1 MPSEGWLRAWFRI
14 EEAAGPGLDLTL
26 QRGRFGPVITGARP
40 GGSFLGLDR
49 AVVADTDTGDGTLLA
64 AVVALPSS
72 SAAGCWLEAEVC
84 GALLDQA
91 GQTVIVATLPGHPRP
106 ALPLVRVVARSPGA
120 ELADASTAGK
130 LVRRARERYRRRVA
144 EGRRTGRPAWL
155 PVDVDTREVT
165 GASIASGAEL
175 GLSRLPTRF
184 VRGLQDL
191 LDEDERILATV
202 ERPAEEGGGLLA
214 WRRQRDRRAALLVLT
229 DRELLWLVDHVAPD
243 RYLMDWGV
251 DAELLPLE
259 RLVAA
264 RVFRDGVTSGGSRCG
279 LQVRTGAGEI
289 VFNLPA
295 DLHGDVEAL
304 GAVLEPFL
312 PQASSSAVR
321 RRYPVDP
328 IEFDAEPA
336 ERHRQG
342 AEATER
348 IENLRRLAEP
358 VPVLAAFYAPRRER
372 VKQSVAVALT
382 VNEVLMD
389 AGGPPRRMPLVT
401 VQAISLALSP
411 LIGRVELRT
420 AGGPARFSYPSPLS
434 EQAAAFTRLLR
445 RAWANT

>member
-1 MPSEGWLRAWFRI
+1 MLSEGHLRAWFRI

-26 QRGRFGPVITGARP
+26 QHGRFGPVIIGARP

-64 AVVALPSS
+64 AVVALPTSS
-72 SAAGCWLEAEVC
+72 SAGCWLEAEVC
-84 GALLDQA
+84 GALLGQA
-91 GQTVIVATLPGHPRP
+91 GQTVIVATLPGHARP
-106 ALPLVRVVARSPGA
+106 ALPLVRVVARNPEA
-120 ELADASTAGK
+120 ELVDASAAAK

-155 PVDVDTREVT
+155 PVDVETREVT
-165 GASIASGAEL
+165 GASIASDAEL

-184 VRGLQDL
+184 VRGLKDL

-202 ERPAEEGGGLLA
+202 ERPAEQDWGLLA

-229 DRELLWLVDHVAPD
+229 DRQLLWVVDHVAPD
-243 RYLMDWGV
+243 RYLLDWGV
-251 DAELLPLE
+251 DAELVPLE

-264 RVFRDGVTSGGSRCG
+264 RVFRNG

-289 VFNLPA
+289 VFSLPA

-304 GAVLEPFL
+304 GTVLEPFL

-321 RRYPVDP
+321 RRYPVEP

-358 VPVLAAFYAPRRER
+358 VPLLAAFYAPRRER

-389 AGGPPRRMPLVT
+389 AGGPPKRMPLVT

-411 LIGRVELRT
+411 LIGRIELRT

-434 EQAAAFTRLLR
+434 EQASAFIRLLR
-445 RAWANT
+445 RAWGNT